1 MGNEVADFLNG
12 GGGAK
17 AAKFADVGTIAKGE
31 VTAVEIS
38 QQRSVEDGSLLE
50 WKDGNPRMQ
59 LVVTIQTD
67 ESDGADD
74 DGLRRLFAKKPGNM
88 LTAISD
94 AVKAAEQTA
103 VEVGG
108 TLAVQFTGEGERTNP
123 AYSPPKLFKA
133 QYKAPAKAVQSVSA
147 DELI

>member
-17 AAKFADVGTIAKGE
+17 SAKFSEVGTIAKGE

-59 LVVTIQTD
+59 LVVTVQTD
-67 ESDGADD
+67 ESDSPED

-88 LTAISD
+88 LSAISD
-94 AVKAAEQTA
+94 AVKLAEQSA

-108 TLAVQFTGEGERTNP
+108 TLAVQYIGDGEKTNP
-123 AYSPPKLFKA
+123 AYNAPKLFKA
-133 QYKAPAKAVQSVSA
+133 QYKAPAKVAAAVGV
-147 DELI
+147 DELL